1 MLTVGASRKEARLV
15 LLPLGDLGEV
25 QVQVQGQS
33 RERLALSERSFAPLT
48 PRMSVLRRCGAGRG
62 TLGCGA

>member
-15 LLPLGDLGEV
+15 LLPLGDRGE
-25 QVQVQGQS
+25 VQVQGQS

-62 TLGCGA
+62 TLGYRA